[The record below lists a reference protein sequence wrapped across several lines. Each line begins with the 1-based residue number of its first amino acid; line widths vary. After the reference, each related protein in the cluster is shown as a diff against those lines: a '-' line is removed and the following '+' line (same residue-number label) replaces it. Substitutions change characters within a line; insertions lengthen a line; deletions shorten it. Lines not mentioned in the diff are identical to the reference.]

1 MYHEAISSP
10 DAAEWKLAM
19 DEEISNLTDNDTFE
33 FCSLPSNKSVIGGR
47 WVYDVR
53 PGLNNSPK
61 YKARFVAKG
70 YTQVKDRDF
79 SETFAPTAKLTSLKI
94 T

>member
-1 MYHEAISSP
+1 M
-10 DAAEWKLAM
+10 
-19 DEEISNLTDNDTFE
+19 
-33 FCSLPSNKSVIGGR
+33 
-47 WVYDVR
+47 YDVR

>member
-33 FCSLPSNKSVIGGR
+33 FCSLPSNKSVRGGR
-47 WVYDVR
+47 WVYD
-53 PGLNNSPK
+53 K
-61 YKARFVAKG
+61 
-70 YTQVKDRDF
+70 QVKDRDF